1 MAIWVN
7 RDGFNSQENH
17 LNLAF
22 GSCRVICLY
31 DSVILLFCLASM
43 RGLTCIP
50 EDISV
55 DGEGRKWE
63 CSFADHL
70 LFNKLYAR
78 NLTHH
83 MLLNPPCNFV
93 R

>member
-22 GSCRVICLY
+22 GSCQVICLY

-70 LFNKLYAR
+70 LCIPFQLCR
-78 NLTHH
+78 
-83 MLLNPPCNFV
+83 MLQVYTLIYSFI
-93 R
+93 